1 MSRSFAFT
9 LADVFTTRR
18 FSGNQLAT
26 FTDARG
32 ISPFEMQTI
41 AREINFSE
49 TTFVLPPEIPGA
61 IKRLRIFTP
70 ARELPMAGHPVVG
83 ATFVLAS
90 RGEIPMATS
99 LTLVNLQLEI
109 GLVAVSI
116 ESENGAPRCVW
127 MAHRKPEFGAI
138 RADRDR
144 VAKAVGVEESDFTEH
159 LPLKV
164 VSSGVPF
171 LFVPLKSVAA
181 LERCRSEKQPQLD
194 LWSGDEP
201 MGLYMFAKEESP
213 CTYRVRCFAH
223 AAGIAEDPATGG
235 AAGPLAGY
243 LVQYGLL
250 PHEPEIRLMV
260 HQGAEIGRPS
270 EIRVEILRKESHIP
284 SIRIGGSVVLCAEGA
299 MRLD

>member
-32 ISPFEMQTI
+32 ISPAEMQSI

-49 TTFVLPPEIPGA
+49 TTFVLPPEIPGS

-70 ARELPMAGHPVVG
+70 ARELPMAGHPIVG
-83 ATFVLAS
+83 TTFVLAS
-90 RGEIPMATS
+90 RGEIPLATT
-99 LTLVNLQLEI
+99 LTTVNLQLEI

-116 ESENGAPRCVW
+116 ESASGAPEFVW
-127 MAHRKPEFGAI
+127 MAHRKPEFGAL
-138 RADRDR
+138 RTDRER
-144 VAKAVGVEESDFTEH
+144 VAKAVGVEESDLIEH

-164 VSSGVPF
+164 VSTGVPF

-181 LERCRSEKQPQLD
+181 LERCQSHKQPQLD

-201 MGLYMFAKEESP
+201 IGLYMFTKEESP
-213 CTYRVRCFAH
+213 LTYRARCFAP
-223 AAGIAEDPATGG
+223 AQGIAEDPATGG
-235 AAGPLAGY
+235 AAAPFAGY

-250 PHEPEIRLMV
+250 PHEPEIRLIV
-260 HQGAEIGRPS
+260 HQGAELGRPS
-270 EIRVEILRKESHIP
+270 EIQVEILRQGTHIP
-284 SIRIGGSVVLCAEGA
+284 SIRIGGSAVICAAGA
-299 MRLD
+299 MLLD